1 MDESAANRA
10 LFATSPDGE
19 HWSKPAVLF
28 NTTAGTHHNLSSKY
42 PSGYDIGI
50 EVIGI
55 YLLIPL
61 HPANYHQTIQTAP
74 KNEGWVLAADES
86 GRMYGMASSWDVF
99 QRYANKH
106 TKPYS

>member
-19 HWSKPAVLF
+19 HWSEPAVLF

-42 PSGYDIGI
+42 PSGYNIGI
-50 EVIGI
+50 EVICI
-55 YLLIPL
+55 NLSIPL
-61 HPANYHQTIQTAP
+61 HPANCCQTIQTAP
-74 KNEGWVLAADES
+74 KNEGWILAPDES

-106 TKPYS
+106 MKLHS